1 MVRCDV
7 IVAGA
12 GVSAVAGY
20 VSARLGHDTLIIGEQ
35 QEHRPGE
42 CLAAGA
48 GADAR
53 RLQLNVLLDNSF
65 HAPCCTIPTDERS
78 HPLPEFII
86 DREKFNSDLIAASV
100 EAGAKCMRGKI
111 KYVFQD
117 PKARQL
123 IVRAETTRG
132 PLDVAAGFAID
143 ATGRKA
149 AVARRCGASRRIL
162 TNLVAAWASLPVAA
176 VNHRTG
182 NVQGGNRSRALV
194 VHGGRKRSVAAAVL
208 GGHPPRQALP
218 WLEAAQS
225 TVLLHQLSSSTPVT
239 PVPFAANVSLL
250 DPLCGD
256 RWVAAGDAARFR
268 PLMRL
273 RALLCDWN
281 RLCRCARCRR
291 AARRQLDGLDGLC
304 GARWSPRG
312 AGLERSDGSLRGIGR
327 APDSIHFSISNFCSA
342 ITLSSNPV
350 VWITRTSRRREPG
363 N

>member
-1 MVRCDV
+1 MLPAPERF
-7 IVAGA
+7 
-12 GVSAVAGY
+12 
-20 VSARLGHDTLIIGEQ
+20 
-35 QEHRPGE
+35 
-42 CLAAGA
+42 
-48 GADAR
+48 R
-53 RLQLNVLLDNSF
+53 RLQLNVLLDDSF

-149 AVARRCGASRRIL
+149 AVARRCGASRRVL

-176 VNHRTG
+176 VNHEPGTFKVETDHERWWYMAVG
-182 NVQGGNRSRALV
+182 
-194 VHGGRKRSVAAAVL
+194 KRSVAAAVL
-208 GGHPPRQALP
+208 GRHPPRQARP

-256 RWVAAGDAARFR
+256 RWVAAGDAAATFD
-268 PLMRL
+268 PLCGYGL
-273 RALLCDWN
+273 SFAIGTGY
-281 RLCRCARCRR
+281 AAAR
-291 AARRQLDGLDGLC
+291 AADARLAGDSMASMAYAELVGHRAAQAWSGVMEAYEGLA
-304 GARWSPRG
+304 AR
-312 AGLERSDGSLRGIGR
+312 LI
-327 APDSIHFSISNFCSA
+327 
-342 ITLSSNPV
+342 
-350 VWITRTSRRREPG
+350 
-363 N
+363 